1 MNFGK
6 AFVDWFG
13 GFSRFLAAKF
23 EAPKEKASGI
33 FSVDDKIF
41 QSNFDGK
48 LTEKRRREK
57 TERVKAET
65 VKLALKKD
73 TWSLCG

>member
-13 GFSRFLAAKF
+13 GFSRFLVAKF

-41 QSNFDGK
+41 NPILTGK
-48 LTEKRRREK
+48 LQRREDERRRRE
-57 TERVKAET
+57 
-65 VKLALKKD
+65 
-73 TWSLCG
+73 